1 MVIGQRMAMF
11 LLGGPQARKEAQL
24 MVTEKVKAAAR
35 GRHDDRHGRDAAQG
49 RARYRRKVH
58 ANTGGGSQGL
68 RSRRL
73 RQGYTVGDRSAG
85 RRSPMGQRL

>member
-1 MVIGQRMAMF
+1 
-11 LLGGPQARKEAQL
+11 
-24 MVTEKVKAAAR
+24 MVTEKVKAA
-35 GRHDDRHGRDAAQG
+35 GEAAMTIAMG
-49 RARYRRKVH
+49 GTPRKVVRG
-58 ANTGGGSQGL
+58 TVGKCMPTIGGSQGL